1 MCQSMVN
8 IQSPTAEIR
17 RGNKKEEERRRNS
30 MKILWS
36 AQLHRATITIMQQ
49 LNSITSIITYCIT
62 IQRNLVTS
70 VHHYSMMHNDA
81 IIITTVRHFRTYRTT
96 VTINKHPIKESKFN
110 VQLNQSTLIKH
121 ITQIKHR
128 TLTPHVRHDVTAT
141 QTAHRLQIRPTV
153 HNQGELPPL
162 LQITSGSAK
171 QRGHTAADRQTYR
184 HA

>member
-1 MCQSMVN
+1 
-8 IQSPTAEIR
+8 
-17 RGNKKEEERRRNS
+17 

-128 TLTPHVRHDVTAT
+128 TLTPHVRAMTRQLRKLHTDCKSVQQCTTRVNFHHSPKSHPGPQNSAGTRPRTDRHIDTRDHKSPRIAHD
-141 QTAHRLQIRPTV
+141 LCEI
-153 HNQGELPPL
+153 
-162 LQITSGSAK
+162 
-171 QRGHTAADRQTYR
+171 
-184 HA
+184 